1 MYSGTELKLLLTH
14 GPPTHVF
21 LLILSDWSYSQ
32 TCVGVCILWMID
44 IWTALLIDLLFE
56 GDTAY
61 TIFGIMLQ
69 SYSDL
74 TCHVSVR
81 SPCHHIL
88 RKGEPSFI
96 HEQHSLKSF
105 KKRIPSTSKYMP
117 WDCGQIFTVG
127 TKVGVKKK
135 GMWNFVR
142 FIVAYQ
148 RGVFEKW
155 CLSGGSW
162 NYESIKHHPNGQ
174 LLSTFL

>member
-1 MYSGTELKLLLTH
+1 MLWSTESQWMYSGTELKLLLTH

-61 TIFGIMLQ
+61 TVFGIMLQ

-105 KKRIPSTSKYMP
+105 KKEFPQHLNTCHETVAKFSLLEPKWEWKRKV
-117 WDCGQIFTVG
+117 CGI
-127 TKVGVKKK
+127 
-135 GMWNFVR
+135 
-142 FIVAYQ
+142 
-148 RGVFEKW
+148 
-155 CLSGGSW
+155 LSD
-162 NYESIKHHPNGQ
+162 
-174 LLSTFL
+174 L